1 MFHTTIHPNR
11 LVTIWPCHRGK
22 FMVLSGGRV
31 MVPGTDS
38 EVIDAFED
46 VGEVIDSIMSMEV
59 QK

>member
-1 MFHTTIHPNR
+1 
-11 LVTIWPCHRGK
+11 
-22 FMVLSGGRV
+22 